1 ATGRAQFPRLD
12 GLTRERAALMYVVR
26 RGDDT
31 SFLPLTR
38 SDRGLDLTRFDVGG
52 VQNARIPDQL
62 SAYLFSDRGLYR
74 PGDTI
79 HVAAREGRAMGEEPR
94 RAAAGGRGR
103 RSTRFDGQAREA
115 RAGR

>member
-1 ATGRAQFPRLD
+1 
-12 GLTRERAALMYVVR
+12 M
-26 RGDDT
+26 
-31 SFLPLTR
+31 R

-79 HVAAREGRAMGEEPR
+79 HVAAIVK
-94 RAAAGGRGR
+94 AAGWVKSLVGLPGRSALVDLRVRVITGDKR
-103 RSTRFDGQAREA
+103 VEIPLGP
-115 RAGR
+115 